1 VTPADGRRQPTGPP
15 FLAALLL
22 RNLAKTLRSEIALD
36 APVSEAGMD
45 EKKKQLQEERY
56 GLPIPDSVLLEEEEE
71 ARNLVKASE
80 DVMTFGQ
87 RERAMSAFQC
97 VEERVLDVLETNMGG
112 LGSYL
117 TLVVGW

>member
-1 VTPADGRRQPTGPP
+1 
-15 FLAALLL
+15 
-22 RNLAKTLRSEIALD
+22 
-36 APVSEAGMD
+36 MD